1 MVKVLPARLG
11 LVLGAA
17 ALLCPPAQAQTV
29 DELVKKHVDARGGMD
44 KLKAIQSMRITGKMT
59 TGPGIE
65 IPAVLEFKR
74 PNRFR
79 MEITVQGMTGIQ
91 AYDGKTGWSLMPFG
105 GRKDPQPMSPDEL
118 KDAEEQA
125 DMDGSLV
132 DYQAKGHKVELVG
145 KEKAEGADAYKLKIT
160 LKNGDVRY
168 VFLDAEYHLEIRGE
182 ARRMIRGSEMETET
196 TYSDF
201 KDVGGVVFPHAIE
214 GGAKGTPQ
222 RQRIVAEKIELNVP
236 VDESRF
242 QMPAPAAAPAPT
254 PTPKND

>member
-1 MVKVLPARLG
+1 MPRSSVVRPVP
-11 LVLGAA
+11 VLGAA
-17 ALLCPPAQAQTV
+17 ALLCLPASAQTV
-29 DELVKKHVDARGGMD
+29 DELVQKHIDARGGMAQ
-44 KLKAIQSMRITGKMT
+44 LKSIQTMRITGKMT
-59 TGPGIE
+59 MGPGIE

-91 AYDGKTGWSLMPFG
+91 AYDGKAGWSLMPFG

-145 KEKAEGADAYKLKIT
+145 KEKADGADAYKLKVT

-182 ARRMIRGSEMETET
+182 GKRMIRGSEVETES
-196 TYSDF
+196 TYGDF
-201 KDVGGVVFPHAIE
+201 KEVGGVVFPHAIE
-214 GGAKGTPQ
+214 GGPKGAPQ

-236 VDESRF
+236 VDDSRF
-242 QMPAPAAAPAPT
+242 PMPAPAASPSPSPA
-254 PTPKND
+254 PKND

>member
-1 MVKVLPARLG
+1 
-11 LVLGAA
+11 
-17 ALLCPPAQAQTV
+17 
-29 DELVKKHVDARGGMD
+29 
-44 KLKAIQSMRITGKMT
+44 
-59 TGPGIE
+59 
-65 IPAVLEFKR
+65 
-74 PNRFR
+74 
-79 MEITVQGMTGIQ
+79 
-91 AYDGKTGWSLMPFG
+91 
-105 GRKDPQPMSPDEL
+105 
-118 KDAEEQA
+118 
-125 DMDGSLV
+125 
-132 DYQAKGHKVELVG
+132 
-145 KEKAEGADAYKLKIT
+145 
-160 LKNGDVRY
+160 